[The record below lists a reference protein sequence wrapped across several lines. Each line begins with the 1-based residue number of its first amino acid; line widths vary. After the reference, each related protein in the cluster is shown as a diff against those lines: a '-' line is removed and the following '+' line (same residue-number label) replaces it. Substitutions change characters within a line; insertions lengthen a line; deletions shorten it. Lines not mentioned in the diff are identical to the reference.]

1 MLISHDQLGNVL
13 LFNAHPS
20 RIVCLVPSITELLFD
35 LGLGDKVVGITKF
48 CVHPTHWKREKMR
61 IGGTKNCAIDRIKS
75 LMPDIVIANQ
85 EENERSQIE
94 ELRIFTKVW
103 VSKVDTIASSLELIV
118 LLGEL
123 LGVQNKAAETVTAL
137 EAIYRDFPKV
147 TVPISFVYLIWKN
160 PIMVAGND
168 TYIHHVLSNFGFTN
182 AIQVQRYPEI
192 DLSKYASVDCVFLSS
207 EPYPFK
213 EKHVQEFQSVVGS
226 KTKVLLVDGEV
237 FSWYG
242 SRLLHVKENL
252 KNLLN
257 QF

>member
-1 MLISHDQLGNVL
+1 MLTSHDQLGNVL

-48 CVHPTHWKREKMR
+48 CVHPASWKDEKTI
-61 IGGTKNCAIDRIKS
+61 IGGTKNIACAKVNA
-75 LMPDIVIANQ
+75 LFPDLVIANQ
-85 EENERSQIE
+85 EENELSQIE
-94 ELRIFTKVW
+94 ELRKFNTVW
-103 VSKVDTIASSLELIV
+103 VSKVDTLAASLELIV

-123 LGVQNKAAETVTAL
+123 LGVQNKATETVTAL

-147 TVPISFVYLIWKN
+147 TVPLSFVYLIWKN

-168 TYIHHVLSNFGFTN
+168 TYIHHVLSNFGFKN

-192 DLSKYASVDCVFLSS
+192 DLNDYASVDCVFLSS

-213 EKHVQEFQSVVGS
+213 ANDVAAFQSVVGS
-226 KTKVLLVDGEV
+226 KTRVLLVDGEV

-242 SRLLHVKENL
+242 SRLLHVKEY
-252 KNLLN
+252 LLTLLH